1 MSFMKKL
8 TVCLSSLEW
17 HRLRNKSFGS
27 ISGISEECASL
38 SFDPVTAE
46 VAPRRRAKVCC
57 CTELI
62 KTTYYS
68 SADQLLAPYINTAPG
83 IFRWTLASH
92 LTRSSFKN
100 GKQKTKSGLL
110 WHRTPRNETKWVLG
124 LFFKKIF
131 VHLPVNRF
139 PLSSFR
145 VEMKTKSFDVYLN
158 IIV

>member
-1 MSFMKKL
+1 MLFMSFMNKL

-83 IFRWTLASH
+83 IFR
-92 LTRSSFKN
+92 
-100 GKQKTKSGLL
+100 
-110 WHRTPRNETKWVLG
+110 
-124 LFFKKIF
+124 
-131 VHLPVNRF
+131 
-139 PLSSFR
+139 
-145 VEMKTKSFDVYLN
+145 
-158 IIV
+158 